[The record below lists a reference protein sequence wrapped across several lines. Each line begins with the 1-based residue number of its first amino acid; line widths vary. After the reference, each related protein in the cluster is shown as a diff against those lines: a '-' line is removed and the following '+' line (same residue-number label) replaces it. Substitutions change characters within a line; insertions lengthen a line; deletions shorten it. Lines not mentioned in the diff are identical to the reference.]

1 MILEAFLEFLAGII
15 QEAILDLLKYTG
27 ASFKWLFYLG
37 KKPFRTILQEE
48 WNRRLGLFLVVLTIV
63 IIVNLS

>member
-1 MILEAFLEFLAGII
+1 MDTILEFLAGII
-15 QEAILDLLKYTG
+15 HEAIPDLLKYFG

-37 KKPFRTILQEE
+37 KKPFTTILQEE
-48 WNRRLGLFLVVLTIV
+48 WNRRLGLFIIVLTIV